1 MNEWWCNMDGIG
13 TQKNGRSDATS
24 VMAAVAVANGG
35 NMNMNSLRLSALKE
49 SPFLPSV
56 SGDSR
61 KII

>member
-1 MNEWWCNMDGIG
+1 MDGIG